1 MDAPFVASDEPV
13 GLRSVRAASAVRLG
27 WPVAATLLIAGY
39 AIIVSLLVMPGNVD
53 VSWLLVIGER
63 VLDGAR
69 LSVDIIEVNPAF
81 SVWLYLPFVLLERL
95 TGLSA
100 ELWVSVGV
108 TVLAIASVW
117 FSARIAARADETLKR
132 HLWIVPAALFFVLF
146 LFPIDFGQREQIG
159 VIVLLPWLALF
170 SARDRTVDFRAGSTA
185 ERIVA
190 GIGAGVFVMIKP
202 PYSVLALAVPAVVI
216 ALKRRSLHP
225 LLTAENMIGAALT
238 VVYLAALAVFMQ
250 PFFTDVM
257 PLLRQVYLPMRMPV
271 VDVLMLWQVTMFVA
285 MTVATLAMASPGRRD
300 RDASTM
306 LLAGAAYVPAFVI
319 MGKGWTYQALPFL
332 TLGVLA
338 LMLQYIRLKPWRSL
352 TLTAKAGAALGL
364 FSIVLLAGL
373 QQGLAFTQSRRDL
386 DAATAA
392 IVRAVDHPTMMSIA
406 SQLQFS
412 NPLTRMTGAR
422 FVARQQSGWMVN
434 DAGILMGLEQDPAIR
449 QDLAA
454 LRERYTASIAG
465 ELAAKRPDIII
476 DDGTSGPRPPVL
488 LNVKDQHPMPSL
500 HDAPGIAEALR
511 NYRVL
516 HQDASVT
523 VFIRA
528 DIAARN

>member
-1 MDAPFVASDEPV
+1 MGAPFVASDEPA
-13 GLRSVRAASAVRLG
+13 GLRSVTAATAVRLG
-27 WPVAATLLIAGY
+27 WPVAATLLIAAY

-53 VSWLLVIGER
+53 VSWLLTIGER
-63 VLDGAR
+63 VLDGER

-81 SVWLYLPFVLLERL
+81 SAWLYLPFVLLERL

-100 ELWVSVGV
+100 EFWVSIGV
-108 TVLAIASVW
+108 TALAIASVW

-132 HLWIVPAALFFVLF
+132 HLWMLPAAVFFVLF

-170 SARDRTVDFRAGSTA
+170 SARDRTVDFRAGSVA
-185 ERIVA
+185 ERIIAGVGA
-190 GIGAGVFVMIKP
+190 GIFVMIKP
-202 PYSVLALAVPAVVI
+202 PYSVLALAVPALVI
-216 ALKRRSLHP
+216 ALQRRSLRP
-225 LLTAENMIGAALT
+225 LFTTENVIGATLT
-238 VVYLAALAVFMQ
+238 VSYLIALAVFMQ

-271 VDVLMLWQVTMFVA
+271 IDVLMLWQVTMFVA
-285 MTVATLAMASPGRRD
+285 MAVATLAMASPGRPS

-338 LMLQYIRLKPWRSL
+338 LMLQYVRLKPLRSL
-352 TLTAKAGAALGL
+352 PLPVKAGAALGL
-364 FSIVLLAGL
+364 FSIVLLTAL
-373 QQGLAFTQSRRDL
+373 QQGMAFAQSRRDL

-412 NPLTRMTGAR
+412 NPLARMTGAR

-434 DAGILMGLEQDPAIR
+434 DAGILMGLEQDPARR

-454 LRERYTASIAG
+454 LRERYTASITG
-465 ELAAKRPDIII
+465 ELAAKRPDIIV
-476 DDGTSGPRPPVL
+476 DDGTNGPRAPVL
-488 LNVKDQHPMPSL
+488 LNVKDQHPMPPL
-500 HDAPGIAEALR
+500 HDAPGIAEVLR
-511 NYRVL
+511 NYRIL
-516 HQDASVT
+516 HQDASGT
-523 VFIRA
+523 VLIRA
-528 DIAARN
+528 DIVARE